1 MSYLTERASYLQGL
15 AEGLKISEDTN
26 EGKLILAMLDLI
38 DEMACEIDDLD
49 ERQTDVEELLS
60 DLTEDFDD
68 DDDDMDYYEI
78 TCENCGNKIYIDED
92 LLDSDEEICC
102 QVCGEKIEIEF
113 DYDCDCDCDCG
124 CHDHE

>member
-15 AEGLKISEDTN
+15 ADGLKINEDTN
-26 EGKLILAMLDLI
+26 EGKLLLAMLDLI
-38 DEMACEIDDLD
+38 DEMASELDDLD
-49 ERQTDVEELLS
+49 ERQTDVEELLD

-68 DDDDMDYYEI
+68 EDDDMEYYEI
-78 TCENCGNKIYIDED
+78 TCEKCGNKIYLDED
-92 LLDSDEEICC
+92 LLDSDEDIYC

-113 DYDCDCDCDCG
+113 DCECDCG

>member
-102 QVCGEKIEIEF
+102 QVCGEKIEIEIE
-113 DYDCDCDCDCG
+113 DCDCGCG

>member
-15 AEGLKISEDTN
+15 ADGLKINEDTN
-26 EGKLILAMLDLI
+26 EGKLVLAMLDLI
-38 DEMACEIDDLD
+38 DEMAAELDDLD
-49 ERQTDVEELLS
+49 ERQTDVEELLA

-68 DDDDMDYYEI
+68 EDDDMEYYEI
-78 TCENCGNKIYIDED
+78 TCEKCGNKIYLDED
-92 LLDSDEEICC
+92 LLDSDEDIYC

-113 DYDCDCDCDCG
+113 DCDCG